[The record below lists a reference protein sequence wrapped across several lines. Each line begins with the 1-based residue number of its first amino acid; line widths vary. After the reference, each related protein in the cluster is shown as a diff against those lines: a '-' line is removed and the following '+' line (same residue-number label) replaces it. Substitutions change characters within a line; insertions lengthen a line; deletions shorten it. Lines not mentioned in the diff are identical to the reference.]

1 MPYGFAAAAVA
12 SLGAGVMGA
21 NAASS
26 AASTEANAANQA
38 SATELGMFNQTQQDL
53 QPYMAGGTNSLAA
66 LQKMLGIG
74 PGTSGSGVSPIMSML
89 GMGGPG
95 GVGGTGS
102 INPATFQASP
112 GYQYQL
118 QQGTNAVTNSAA
130 ANGGLGGNA
139 LRALQQTGQ
148 GLANQNFNQ
157 YISQANGAYQ
167 GQVGNLTNLTNV
179 GQSAAAGVG
188 NAAMTTGAQI
198 GSNQMAAGSALAS
211 GIMGSANAYGGALNS
226 IGQNALLGTMMMNGN
241 NGGSTG
247 SYFNGT
253 GAGSG
258 GIGNYFSNLF
268 SGASSS
274 AASQYAN
281 PYGATGFGLA
291 PTTGPGGFQI
301 GGV

>member
-1 MPYGFAAAAVA
+1 MPFGWAAGAAALGSVA
-12 SLGAGVMGA
+12 NGVIGSQAAG
-21 NAASS
+21 S

-38 SATELGMFNQTQQDL
+38 SATELGMFNQTQADL
-53 QPYMAGGTNSLAA
+53 QPYMTGGTNALASLQR
-66 LQKMLGIG
+66 LLGIG
-74 PGTSGSGVSPIMSML
+74 PGTSGSGISPIMSML
-89 GMGGPG
+89 GMGGAG

-167 GQVGNLTNLTNV
+167 GQVGNLTNLTNT

-198 GSNQMAAGSALAS
+198 GSNQIGAGNALAAGT
-211 GIMGSANAYGGALNS
+211 MGSANALAGGIN
-226 IGQNALLGTMMMNGN
+226 GVTQNALTGTMLMNGM
-241 NGGSTG
+241 GGGNSLSSLFGTMQGYG
-247 SYFNGT
+247 SALG
-253 GAGSG
+253 
-258 GIGNYFSNLF
+258 
-268 SGASSS
+268 
-274 AASQYAN
+274 QYIN
-281 PYGATGFGLA
+281 PYGATGNGMAPIVGSSGLM
-291 PTTGPGGFQI
+291 G